1 MKCGSESVIQ
11 IIKYRFFKKIN
22 NNFKR
27 KSVLKGNE
35 SGQGLLVVSMLI
47 PGNHTAFAKHK
58 SHLWLVIYLQPRTN
72 IHLTSGL

>member
-1 MKCGSESVIQ
+1 MWLDESVIQ
-11 IIKYRFFKKIN
+11 IIKYPFSKKN

-47 PGNHTAFAKHK
+47 PGNHTAFAKHM
-58 SHLWLVIYLQPRTN
+58 
-72 IHLTSGL
+72 